1 MKKILILACALA
13 VGALGACA
21 SMESSSGKS
30 DTMAKKAD
38 AMAKKADAPKKKK
51 KKKKPASGSPFT
63 VYFKQN
69 SAEMTEKSQG
79 SMFDIMQKVR
89 SHKPKSVHIMTHAD
103 LTGSAAAN
111 KKMSEKRAA
120 TLAGKM
126 KGAGAKVITMEAL
139 GDTQPLVD
147 MKGPSAANRRG
158 IIIFKKK

>member
-1 MKKILILACALA
+1 MKQILILACALA

-21 SMESSSGKS
+21 SMESGSGKS
-30 DTMAKKAD
+30 DT
-38 AMAKKADAPKKKK
+38 MAKKADAPKKKK

-69 SAEMTEKSQG
+69 SSVLTDKSQG

-89 SHKPKSVHIMTHAD
+89 SHKPKTVHIVTHTD

-120 TLAGKM
+120 NLAGKM
-126 KGAGAKVITMEAL
+126 KGAGAKSITTEAV

-147 MKGPSAANRRG
+147 VKGPSAANRRG

>member
-1 MKKILILACALA
+1 MKQILILACALA

-38 AMAKKADAPKKKK
+38 APKKKK

-69 SAEMTEKSQG
+69 SSVLTDKSQG

-89 SHKPKSVHIMTHAD
+89 SHKPKSVHVVAHTD
-103 LTGSAAAN
+103 LTGSAEAN

-120 TLAGKM
+120 NLVKKM
-126 KGAGAKVITMEAL
+126 KGAGAKVVTMEAL
-139 GDTQPLVD
+139 GDTQPIVD
-147 MKGPSAANRRG
+147 VKGPSAANRRG

>member
-1 MKKILILACALA
+1 MKQILILACALA

-21 SMESSSGKS
+21 SMESGSGKS

-38 AMAKKADAPKKKK
+38 APKKAKKKK
-51 KKKKPASGSPFT
+51 KKLPPSGSPFT

-69 SAEMTEKSQG
+69 SDELTEKSQG

-89 SHKPKSVHIMTHAD
+89 VYKPKSVHIVAHTD

-120 TLAGKM
+120 NLAKKM
-126 KGAGAKVITMEAL
+126 KGAGAKTVTTEAA
-139 GDTQPLVD
+139 GDTQPLVNV
-147 MKGPSAANRRG
+147 KGPSAANRRG
-158 IIIFKKK
+158 IIVFKKK

>member
-1 MKKILILACALA
+1 MKQILILACALA

-38 AMAKKADAPKKKK
+38 APKKKK

-69 SAEMTEKSQG
+69 SSVLTDKSQG

-89 SHKPKSVHIMTHAD
+89 SHKPKSVHVVAHTD
-103 LTGSAAAN
+103 LTGSAASN

-120 TLAGKM
+120 NLVKKM
-126 KGAGAKVITMEAL
+126 KGAGAKVVTMEAL
-139 GDTQPLVD
+139 GDTQPIVD
-147 MKGPSAANRRG
+147 VKGPSAANRRG

>member
-1 MKKILILACALA
+1 MKQILILACALA

-30 DTMAKKAD
+30 ETMAKKAD
-38 AMAKKADAPKKKK
+38 APKKKKK

-69 SAEMTEKSQG
+69 SSELTEKSQG
-79 SMFDIMQKVR
+79 AMFDIMQKVR
-89 SHKPKSVHIMTHAD
+89 SHKPKSVHIVAHTD

-120 TLAGKM
+120 NLAKKM
-126 KGAGAKVITMEAL
+126 KGAGAKVVTTEAV
-139 GDTQPLVD
+139 GDTQPIVD
-147 MKGPSAANRRG
+147 VKGPSAANRRG

>member
-1 MKKILILACALA
+1 MKQILILACALA

-38 AMAKKADAPKKKK
+38 APKKK

-69 SAEMTEKSQG
+69 SSELTEKSQG

-89 SHKPKSVHIMTHAD
+89 SYKPKVVHVVTHTD
-103 LTGSAAAN
+103 LTGSPAAN

-120 TLAGKM
+120 NLAGKM
-126 KGAGAKVITMEAL
+126 KGAGAKTITTEAL